1 MLISGKS
8 SIYEIFMNPAL
19 INLFD
24 FSLIDAVFTK
34 AKTVPKKIFH

>member
-1 MLISGKS
+1 
-8 SIYEIFMNPAL
+8 MNPAL

-34 AKTVPKKIFH
+34 AKTVPKKYSINFNELCF